1 MQILLIF
8 VFLTAATGEEVYS
21 EYDPSEWEFLNEG
34 SLVLKDDQLNQWR
47 DTDRVEVFIHEYEL
61 QNLGLS
67 GWLQF
72 STQHMGL
79 VFQNT
84 RNYLWFGV
92 DKFARSD
99 GTIARIIVPTI
110 APDSEWNFLNW
121 WQRILA
127 YLQGDIVGYL
137 SWDNLGYVRMEES
150 TRSNVNHLMHIG
162 TTTGRDIKNIRE
174 WILNDFTK
182 KTVTFDMWQFYNG
195 TTNERIRTGQMCHD
209 LVEEM
214 IGRINIT
221 APSAEEDERETIR
234 IYRDS
239 LNLNVTSSEVLDMS
253 LAKNRRDYQRF
264 LRFFKNHV
272 YKATRDMSYS
282 RQTVSKFIA
291 LDIPWIMYLD
301 GDKYVR
307 YTLAEYSIINYCRMG
322 MEFIPGQPYV
332 PAKLDDPNQQCFL
345 QQFDYKDVIGSVKFT
360 VFDLIIWAEQRVD
373 DFISSVNYGTWLRLY
388 HIVETAVA
396 MVVILRGARWWT
408 SRVLSK

>member
-1 MQILLIF
+1 MQIVLFFIF
-8 VFLTAATGEEVYS
+8 LFGATGEEFYS

-34 SLVLKDDQLNQWR
+34 GLVLKDDQLNQWQ
-47 DTDRVEVFIHEYEL
+47 DKDRVEVYIHEYEL

-72 STQHMGL
+72 STQHIGL

-99 GTIARIIVPTI
+99 GTIASIIVPAI
-110 APDSEWNFLNW
+110 APDSEWKFLNW
-121 WQRILA
+121 WQRILV
-127 YLQGDIVGYL
+127 YLRGDIVGYL

-150 TRSNVNHLMHIG
+150 TRSNVNHLTHIG
-162 TTTGRDIKNIRE
+162 TTTGRDIKNIRD

-195 TTNERIRTGQMCHD
+195 STNERIRTGQMCHD
-209 LVEEM
+209 LVEELLD
-214 IGRINIT
+214 RINIT

-239 LNLNVTSSEVLDMS
+239 LSLNVTSSEVLDMS

-264 LRFFKNHV
+264 LRFFENHV
-272 YKATRDMSYS
+272 YKATRDMSFT
-282 RQTVSKFIA
+282 RQTLSKFIA

-322 MEFIPGQPYV
+322 MEFIPGQAYV
-332 PAKLDDPNQQCFL
+332 PAKLGDPNQQCFL
-345 QQFDYKDVIGSVKFT
+345 QPLDYKDVIGSVKFT
-360 VFDLIIWAEQRVD
+360 IFDLMIWAEQRLD
-373 DFISSVNYGTWLRLY
+373 DFICSVSDGTWLRLY
-388 HIVETAVA
+388 HIVETGIA